1 MKTIIDDVESSSQQT
16 GVLDLR
22 AEESLKEWIPEKH
35 FCVTALIFLKK
46 IFYMKTFDHFS
57 SVGNEEARQ
66 LFVNDKDSFLEKIR
80 DAVQKSLLRVY
91 DKQDS
96 DCSICFSKPIPA
108 HDIIRQ
114 SILGD
119 SLSAADEGKE
129 FTVPAT
135 DQDCGNVTKRLDFYD
150 ASNEVQYSKCKIVSR
165 TALHYV
171 ISKLYSPS

>member
-1 MKTIIDDVESSSQQT
+1 M
-16 GVLDLR
+16 
-22 AEESLKEWIPEKH
+22 KEWIPEKH

-46 IFYMKTFDHFS
+46 IFYMKTFDHFT

-66 LFVNDKDSFLEKIR
+66 LFVNDKDAFLEKIR

-150 ASNEVQYSKCKIVSR
+150 ASNEVQYNVQIVVH

-171 ISKLYSPS
+171 TSKLSSPS

>member
-1 MKTIIDDVESSSQQT
+1 M
-16 GVLDLR
+16 LDLR

-46 IFYMKTFDHFS
+46 IFYMKTFDHFA

-66 LFVNDKDSFLEKIR
+66 LFVNDKDAFLEKIR

-91 DKQDS
+91 DKQS
-96 DCSICFSKPIPA
+96 ADCSICFSKPLPA

-119 SLSAADEGKE
+119 SPSAADERKE
-129 FTVPAT
+129 SSVPAT
-135 DQDCGNVTKRLDFYD
+135 DQDCGNVTKRLNFYD
-150 ASNEVQYSKCKIVSR
+150 ASNEVLDLLSQLSS
-165 TALHYV
+165 HYNE
-171 ISKLYSPS
+171 SCYP